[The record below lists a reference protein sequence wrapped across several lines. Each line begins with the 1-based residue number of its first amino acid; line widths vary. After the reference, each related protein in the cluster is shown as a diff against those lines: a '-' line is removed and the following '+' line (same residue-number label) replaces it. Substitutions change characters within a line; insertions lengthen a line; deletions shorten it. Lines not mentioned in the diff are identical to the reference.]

1 MFSMLRKG
9 GQVCMIGVPKQPLH
23 VENVLQ
29 DVVFKALTLKSV
41 HGRLVFH
48 TWEEIEKLVAEGKVD
63 VKKVISHRVPM
74 SKFEDAFKALFRGE
88 ACKILLDPSK

>member
-1 MFSMLRKG
+1 
-9 GQVCMIGVPKQPLH
+9 MIGLPKQPLH

-29 DVVFKALTLKSV
+29 DIVFKALTLKTV

-63 VKKVISHRVPM
+63 VKKVVSHRVPM
-74 SKFEDAFKALFRGE
+74 SKFEDAFKALFSGE